1 MIERD
6 FILFFGLPGL
16 LSRSC
21 NTKMDARFSGYEFHL
36 SLDYSIFIAY
46 NGDRPDRYISRFNE
60 MIEPRRIIYA
70 IPYVMLKSRKNALRS
85 VQNLCSSRMFITEL
99 STIELLIQLPFILP
113 PINEFTLSIESSKG
127 IYTIFIHS
135 FPIIP
140 SNIVSND
147 YLVINQPNKFRR
159 YINIGDPIAV
169 LGPIDSASGSVDLL
183 MHLVQI
189 HGSRRG
195 MESHLVPFLSLFLI
209 DYSFTPFIPLI
220 RCIINGMII
229 YQLKALYI

>member
-60 MIEPRRIIYA
+60 MIEPCRIIYA

-85 VQNLCSSRMFITEL
+85 VCSSRMFITEL

-135 FPIIP
+135 FPIIS

-147 YLVINQPNKFRR
+147 YPVINQPNKFRR

-169 LGPIDSASGSVDLL
+169 LGPIDSASGSVDSL

-195 MESHLVPFLSLFLI
+195 MESHLVLFLSLFLI

-229 YQLKALYI
+229 YQLKDLYI